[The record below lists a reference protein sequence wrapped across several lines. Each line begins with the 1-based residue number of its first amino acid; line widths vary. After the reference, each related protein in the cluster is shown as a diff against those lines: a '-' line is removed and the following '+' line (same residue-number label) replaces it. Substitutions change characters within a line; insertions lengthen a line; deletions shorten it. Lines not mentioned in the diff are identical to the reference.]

1 MRLLMAV
8 GLGLAAS
15 LGGCTQIMVGSHL
28 MKQMDNG
35 STCGAEGALK
45 VGNPY
50 LVDGERYTPINHSYN
65 FKEQGIASWYGSDF
79 HGKATANGECYNM
92 YAFTAAHK
100 TLPLPSIV
108 RVTNLENRKSV
119 VLKVNDRGPFVAG
132 RVIDLSYAAAQ
143 SLGVVGHGTA
153 PVLVEAI
160 GGPHHHPRGAE
171 GLRGTTP
178 VAMSPND
185 ERAETLPTV
194 VPTTLDEE
202 ELAPET
208 PREQA
213 AKAATNAADTEKRAA
228 DIAQTQTD
236 AETKV
241 ERVLGVPDPD
251 PALPSP
257 PPFEKRVFKDETPLK
272 RTRIFV
278 QTGAFAD
285 EARAKVQQAGL
296 LKLYPTTRL
305 VPMNN
310 ATGTLQRVQVGP
322 FRTVA
327 DADEALRK
335 VLEAGFVGAKLQVEE
350 K

>member
-1 MRLLMAV
+1 MRWLMAA
-8 GLGLAAS
+8 GLGLALS

-28 MKQMDNG
+28 LKQMDSG
-35 STCGAEGALK
+35 STCGLEGALK

-50 LVDGERYTPINHSYN
+50 LVDGVRYTPLENSYN
-65 FKEQGIASWYGSDF
+65 FKEQGVASWYGNDF

-100 TLPLPSIV
+100 TLPLPTIV

-160 GGPHHHPRGAE
+160 GGPHHHPRGAA
-171 GLRGTTP
+171 GLRGGERL
-178 VAMSPND
+178 ALGRND
-185 ERAETLPTV
+185 KRAETLPTV
-194 VPTTLDEE
+194 VPSTLEEE

-213 AKAATNAADTEKRAA
+213 AKAATNAVETAERNAKS
-228 DIAQTQTD
+228 AQAQAD

-241 ERVLGVPDPD
+241 ARVLGVPDPD

-278 QTGAFAD
+278 QTGAFA
-285 EARAKVQQAGL
+285 EAERAKTQQTAL
-296 LKLYPTTRL
+296 LKMYPTARL
-305 VPMNN
+305 VPVSN

-327 DADEALRK
+327 DADEALRN
-335 VLEAGFVGAKLQVEE
+335 VLEAGFVGARLQVEE

>member
-1 MRLLMAV
+1 MRWLMML

-28 MKQMDNG
+28 MKQMGSG
-35 STCGAEGALK
+35 STCSAEGSLK

-50 LVDGERYTPINHSYN
+50 LVDGERYTPINSSYN

-143 SLGVVGHGTA
+143 SLDVVGHGTA

-160 GGPHHHPRGAE
+160 GGPHHHPRGAA
-171 GLRGTTP
+171 GLRGAAP
-178 VAMSPND
+178 MAMGRND

-194 VPTTLDEE
+194 VPSTLEEE
-202 ELAPET
+202 ELAPQT
-208 PREQA
+208 RDEQM
-213 AKAATNAADTEKRAA
+213 TH
-228 DIAQTQTD
+228 AQAE

-241 ERVLGVPDPD
+241 ERMLGVPDPD
-251 PALPSP
+251 PSMPSP
-257 PPFEKRVFKDETPLK
+257 PPFEKRVFRDTTPLK
-272 RTRIFV
+272 KTLVYV
-278 QTGAFAD
+278 QVGAFGDAV
-285 EARAKVQQAGL
+285 RAQEQQTAL
-296 LKLYPTTRL
+296 AKLYPTARL
-305 VPMNN
+305 VPVTTP
-310 ATGTLQRVQVGP
+310 AGSLQRVQAGP
-322 FRTVA
+322 FRSVA

-335 VLEAGFVGAKLQVEE
+335 VLEAGFAGARLQVEE

>member
-1 MRLLMAV
+1 MMRWLMAF

-15 LGGCTQIMVGSHL
+15 LAGCTQIMVGSHL
-28 MKQMDNG
+28 LKQAGGG

-45 VGNPY
+45 VGTPY
-50 LVDGERYTPINHSYN
+50 LVDGERYTPINNSYN

-160 GGPHHHPRGAE
+160 GGPHHHPRGAA
-171 GLRGTTP
+171 GLRDAEP
-178 VAMSPND
+178 MAMSQND

-194 VPTTLDEE
+194 VPSTLAEE
-202 ELAPET
+202 ELAPQS
-208 PREQA
+208 PSVFA
-213 AKAATNAADTEKRAA
+213 NNKAEANAAEKRRLS
-228 DIAQTQTD
+228 DE

-251 PALPSP
+251 PALPLP
-257 PPFEKRVFKDETPLK
+257 PTYEQRVFKDTTPLK
-272 RTRIFV
+272 KTLVYV
-278 QTGAFAD
+278 QVGAFAD
-285 EARAKVQQAGL
+285 VARAQEQQAAL
-296 LKLYPTTRL
+296 AKLYPTARL
-305 VPMNN
+305 VPITTPSAVM
-310 ATGTLQRVQVGP
+310 QRVQAGP
-322 FRTVA
+322 FRSVA
-327 DADEALRK
+327 DADEALAK
-335 VLEAGFVGAKLQVEE
+335 VLQNGFAAARLQVEE